1 MENWLKSVFV
11 IFYMLATL
19 ALASLGVWK
28 IASGGDPMAWSGL
41 LLTVVPYLILMG
53 VMMGGK
59 SPRTSANLPWLG
71 IAAVA
76 GTVLAAWAVMARGAE
91 PQALWLTVAG
101 MLGLMLYVHW
111 YSRLPQRK
119 MRLEP
124 GSQLP
129 AFTLKALDGSEV
141 SSDTLAQGPS
151 VLIFYRG
158 NWCPLCMAQINE
170 LAGTYWKLAAL
181 GVRVA
186 LISPQPHDQTLALS
200 RRFDIDFDFLTDEN
214 NQAAR
219 TLGIAVPHGLPMGL
233 QIMGYHSETVMPTVI
248 ITDQEGRVLWADETD
263 NYRVRPEPDLFLEV
277 LQRHGFGQAAA

>member
-1 MENWLKSVFV
+1 MDNWLKSVFV
-11 IFYMLATL
+11 ILYMLATL
-19 ALASLGVWK
+19 ALAGFGIWK
-28 IASGGDPMAWSGL
+28 IAGGGDPLAWSGL

-53 VMMGGK
+53 LLMGRK
-59 SPRTSANLPWLG
+59 MPRTSANLPWLG

-91 PQALWLTVAG
+91 PLALWLTVAG

-111 YSRLPQRK
+111 YSRLPKRK

-124 GSQLP
+124 GSRLP
-129 AFTLKALDGSEV
+129 AFTLKALDGGQV
-141 SSDTLAQGPS
+141 SSEKLTRGPS

-186 LISPQPHDQTLALS
+186 LISPQPHDQTIALA

-233 QIMGYHSETVMPTVI
+233 QMMGYNSETVMPTVI
-248 ITDQEGRVLWADETD
+248 ITDGEGRVLWADETD
-263 NYRVRPEPDLFLEV
+263 NYRVRPEPDLFLQV
-277 LQRHGFGQAAA
+277 LQRHGLGQAVA